1 MEYLKEFII
10 GSSIL
15 VTFPLLTNYS
25 NYFKYNYNIKYSFII
40 PIYYGLMCILSI
52 YIKKRFKLSY
62 QLSLLITSILSC
74 IVILRVNH
82 VLIDKYYIKNKS
94 KKHKTTYYIIQD
106 IIREL
111 ITFNLIMYT
120 LSTLFDKYKFVK
132 LFVIGSSIFIYYLGY
147 YSISKG
153 AILAAGSRGKK
164 NVINFDYK
172 DFTISEPFS
181 LGVGLVI
188 GVYVGVNIL
197 KLNLFNSVILYYII
211 AAVFMTFYAYN
222 SNPKMYILNKEE
234 WIYAYYAGMT
244 KKNIILGIISIIL
257 INIFIDKNA
266 VLN

>member
-1 MEYLKEFII
+1 MEYLKAFII
-10 GSSIL
+10 GTSIL
-15 VTFPLLTNYS
+15 VTFHLLTNHS
-25 NYFKYNYNIKYSFII
+25 NYYKYNYDVKYSFII

-52 YIKKRFKLSY
+52 YLKKRFKLSY

-94 KKHKTTYYIIQD
+94 KKHKTTFYIHQD

-111 ITFNLIMYT
+111 ITFNLIVYT
-120 LSTLFDKYKFVK
+120 LSTLFDKYNFVK

-181 LGVGLVI
+181 LGIGLVI
-188 GVYVGVNIL
+188 GVYMGVNIL
-197 KLNLFNSVILYYII
+197 KLNLFVSVILYYII
-211 AAVFMTFYAYN
+211 AAVCMALYAYN
-222 SNPKMYILNKEE
+222 STPKMYILSDKD
-234 WIYAYYAGMT
+234 WIHAYLFGMT

-257 INIFIDKNA
+257 INIFKDKNK
-266 VLN
+266 LFN